1 MMGERE
7 SGCTTL
13 RPAWVWTPGGARSGV
28 CVEIRDGTI
37 VGLTPSERHPT
48 VDVELPG
55 RLLIPAMVNAHSHAF
70 QRAFRGHV
78 QHRPA
83 GRDDFWSWRDRMY
96 AVANGLDPDGVEAVS
111 RLAFLEMAEAGIGQV
126 GEFHYLHHAPDG
138 ARYADPDELARRVVR
153 AALDV
158 GIRITL
164 LRVAYARNGAGAPLR
179 DDQRRFGDR
188 SPDEVLAAVARL
200 RALEDPRVRVG
211 LAPHSVR
218 AVPLDWLG
226 AFAGFDGPVHVHVA
240 EQPAEVVA
248 CQAEYGRSPVGVLEQ
263 AGLLHDRL
271 VAVHLTHPDPGDV
284 GRLRDVGA
292 GVCACPGTELDLG
305 DGFLPLAARDLSI
318 SVGSDSQATI
328 DLFAEARAVELHAR
342 ALAGRR
348 NVMAPEGSRHGLAER
363 ILAIATTT
371 GDRHLGGPGLGIEP
385 GAPADLVAIDL
396 RRPAA
401 EGVPPLE
408 AAAFVA
414 TPEWVSDLWVAGR
427 RIVRD
432 GRHPDRDEVVRAAR
446 PFLLSSTD
454 RG

>member
-1 MMGERE
+1 MGEHE
-7 SGCTTL
+7 NGCTTL
-13 RPAWVWTPGGARSGV
+13 RPEWVWTPSGV
-28 CVEIRDGTI
+28 RTGICVEVRNGTI
-37 VGLTPSERHPT
+37 VGLTPSERHPV

-55 RLLIPAMVNAHSHAF
+55 RLLLPAMVNAHSHAF

-96 AVANGLDPDGVEAVS
+96 AVANGLDPEGVEAVS
-111 RLAFLEMAEAGIGQV
+111 RLAFLEMAEAGIGTV

-138 ARYADPDELARRVVR
+138 TRYADPDELARRVI
-153 AALDV
+153 AAATSV

-188 SPDEVLAAVARL
+188 SPDEVLEAVDRL
-200 RALEDPRVRVG
+200 RTIEDPRVRVG

-218 AVPLDWLG
+218 AVPLDWLKR
-226 AFAGFDGPVHVHVA
+226 FASFDGPVHVHTA

-248 CQAEYGRSPVGVLEQ
+248 CQAEYGRSPVAVLDS
-263 AGLLHDRL
+263 AGLLNERL
-271 VAVHLTHPDPGDV
+271 VAVHLTHPEPEDV
-284 GRLRDVGA
+284 SRLKEVGA
-292 GVCACPGTELDLG
+292 GVCACPSTELDLG
-305 DGFLPLAARDLSI
+305 DGFLPLSTRELAI

-328 DLFAEARAVELHAR
+328 DLFAEARAIEMHAR

-348 NVMAPEGSRHGLAER
+348 NIMAPEGSRHGLAER
-363 ILAIATTT
+363 ILHIATTV
-371 GDRHLGGPGLGIEP
+371 GDRHLGGRGEGIAA
-385 GAPADLVAIDL
+385 GAPADLVAVDL

-414 TPEWVSDLWVAGR
+414 TPEWVSDLWVQGQH
-427 RIVRD
+427 IVRD
-432 GRHPDRDEVVRAAR
+432 GHHPDRAEIVAAAR
-446 PFLLSSTD
+446 PYLLSSND